1 MNYNRILIV
10 GFRCS
15 GKSTISTELSKKL
28 NLEFVDMDS
37 LIEKE
42 QGKKINEITNS
53 GKNWQYFRKL
63 ETIKIKELLH
73 FDNVLISA
81 GGGLGVNDIMYN
93 DLLTY
98 GDIQREIIKSSV
110 DTLKIMLFAN
120 ENVIRE
126 RLKNSKL
133 SRPDL
138 KQQTYNEEEYIENN
152 IKIMKEREDNYKNMA
167 DIVFDTSNEDV
178 DINVNNLINIIN
190 KHIQK

>member
-152 IKIMKEREDNYKNMA
+152 IKIMKEREKDYIEMS
-167 DIVFDTSNEDV
+167 DIIFNTNDS
-178 DINVNNLINIIN
+178 DILKNVNNLINII
-190 KHIQK
+190 KK

>member
-1 MNYNRILIV
+1 MTYNRILIV